1 MLIAPV
7 KDLDVQIELAMF
19 RERMPE
25 MLGQL
30 DRKCPDLIAR
40 VLDIVDEVRTSRQIN
55 HGARQRLV
63 HRRMR
68 GAETNNAFF
77 ISKRPGERLAQT
89 DRRVLYRMVVIDLQF
104 AFARH
109 LEIEQPVARKQF
121 EHVVEKRNARVDPAF
136 ALAVEV
142 ERDANVSLFGFAFD
156 FSLPSHMKKAPSRR
170 LSSCR
175 SLPASRR

>member
-1 MLIAPV
+1 
-7 KDLDVQIELAMF
+7 MF

-30 DRKCPDLIAR
+30 DRKCPDLVAH
-40 VLDIVDEVRTSRQIN
+40 VLDFVDEVRTSRQIN
-55 HGARQRLV
+55 HGARQSLV
-63 HRRMR
+63 HRGMR
-68 GAETNNAFF
+68 GAVTNNAFF
-77 ISKRPGERLAQT
+77 ISERPGERLAHT
-89 DRRVLYRMVVIDLQF
+89 DRRVLYRVVVINLQI
-104 AFARH
+104 AFASH
-109 LEIEQPVARKQF
+109 LEIEQPVAREKF
-121 EHVVEKRNARVDPAF
+121 EHMVEKWNARVDGAF